1 MSLHGYNDLPRQ
13 YDFGKFHFMRPPGPH
28 WPITEPYVSIPPA
41 LVIHDNEGAIWT
53 LGFDYDEREWRT
65 GRYEYDIVRN
75 GQKTGEFG
83 RIIEFR
89 RGQVKIWGA
98 EGWRAW
104 NGRCFV

>member
-41 LVIHDNEGAIWT
+41 LVI
-53 LGFDYDEREWRT
+53 DYSETEWRT
-65 GRYEYDIVRN
+65 GKWEFDIVRN
-75 GQKTGEFG
+75 GRKTGEFG